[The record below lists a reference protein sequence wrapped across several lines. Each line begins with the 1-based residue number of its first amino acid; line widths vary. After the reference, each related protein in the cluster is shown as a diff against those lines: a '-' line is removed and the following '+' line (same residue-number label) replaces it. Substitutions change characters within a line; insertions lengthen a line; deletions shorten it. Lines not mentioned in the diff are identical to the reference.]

1 MEDPL
6 EIIALGVGRIEADAA
21 KFQTEVK
28 TLFDGLETRF
38 DGLETKVDRIENKV
52 DRGFERVQSCLD
64 RHEVRI
70 EALEE
75 KTK

>member
-6 EIIALGVGRIEADAA
+6 EIIALGVARIE
-21 KFQTEVK
+21 TEVGSLRAEVRHGFAR
-28 TLFDGLETRF
+28 TESRLDN
-38 DGLETKVDRIENKV
+38 IERK
-52 DRGFERVQSCLD
+52 LD